1 MFIQNNQKIVQS
13 PDWILIILYLC
24 LVLIG
29 WVNIFVS
36 AYSPTSFETVFDL
49 SKLYGKQMI
58 WITFSILFALF
69 IMVIDVKV
77 YTQLTKLFYGIA
89 MGMLLVVSVIGSTRS
104 GATAWLGIGGMG
116 VQPSEFAKT
125 ATALFLAA
133 FISNIEKYAPLKT
146 KEWFQAF
153 AIILVPVALIILQQD
168 TGSAL
173 VFLFFVIM
181 FYREGL
187 TGVFL
192 LIGLFAIALFVLT
205 LAFKELYII
214 AGITAIAL
222 IAWGFLRKQKKKL
235 WNLLIVYLAAIGFVF
250 ATDVFYESILQQHQK
265 KRIDTILG
273 KSSDPHGAD
282 YNLNQSKIAIGSGG
296 FKGKGFLKGT
306 QTKLNFVPEQSTD
319 FIFCTIG
326 EEWGFLGSF
335 TVFAL
340 YLSLIL
346 RILYKAERQLSL
358 FARIYGYGVLCILF
372 AHFMINIG
380 MTIGLLPVI
389 GIPLPFISYG
399 GSSLLAFTLL
409 LFIFIKLD
417 TFRNSFV

>member
-1 MFIQNNQKIVQS
+1 
-13 PDWILIILYLC
+13 
-24 LVLIG
+24 
-29 WVNIFVS
+29 
-36 AYSPTSFETVFDL
+36 
-49 SKLYGKQMI
+49 
-58 WITFSILFALF
+58 
-69 IMVIDVKV
+69 
-77 YTQLTKLFYGIA
+77 
-89 MGMLLVVSVIGSTRS
+89 
-104 GATAWLGIGGMG
+104 
-116 VQPSEFAKT
+116 
-125 ATALFLAA
+125 
-133 FISNIEKYAPLKT
+133 
-146 KEWFQAF
+146 
-153 AIILVPVALIILQQD
+153 
-168 TGSAL
+168 
-173 VFLFFVIM
+173 VFLFFIIM

-187 TGVFL
+187 AGIFMFV
-192 LIGLFAIALFVLT
+192 GLFAIALFVLT
-205 LAFKELYII
+205 LIFKELYII
-214 AGITAIAL
+214 AGITAVAL
-222 IAWGFLRKQKKKL
+222 AVWFFYRKHKKKL
-235 WNLLIVYLAAIGFVF
+235 WNLLIVYLAAVGFIF
-250 ATDVFYESILQQHQK
+250 ATDVFYGSILQQHQK

-296 FKGKGFLKGT
+296 FNGKGFLKGT

-326 EEWGFLGSF
+326 EEWGFIGSF

-340 YLSLIL
+340 YLFLLL
-346 RILYKAERQLSL
+346 RILYKAERQLSA
-358 FARIYGYGVLCILF
+358 FSRIYGYGVVCILF